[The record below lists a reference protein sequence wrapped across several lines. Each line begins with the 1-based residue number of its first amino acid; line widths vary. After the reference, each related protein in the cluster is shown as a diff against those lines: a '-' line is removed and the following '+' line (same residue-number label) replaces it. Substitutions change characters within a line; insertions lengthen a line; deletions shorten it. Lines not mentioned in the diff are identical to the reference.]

1 MQASLSEVLCS
12 AHALMKAIDRQQDLW
27 LLKALAGMC
36 GLYSCMTT
44 SSTDSMLAL
53 ALACFHQAAAHA
65 SASQLGICY
74 VAACQCHCKLP
85 AAGSLPSRSKF
96 HITVGHS
103 TVMGETQFFGV
114 PDGQGQPPAA
124 ALPALIK
131 RVGQLATKVS
141 SLGSCCCSGQ
151 VKPGHRQACSQGL

>member
-1 MQASLSEVLCS
+1 
-12 AHALMKAIDRQQDLW
+12 
-27 LLKALAGMC
+27 
-36 GLYSCMTT
+36 
-44 SSTDSMLAL
+44 MLAEGPRWHVWPVHDNQQHRQPAAAAQQSTL
-53 ALACFHQAAAHA
+53 ARPRQACAHA
-65 SASQLGICY
+65 SASQLSIWY
-74 VAACQCHCKLP
+74 VTACQCKLP
-85 AAGSLPSRSKF
+85 AAGCIPSRSKF

-141 SLGSCCCSGQ
+141 SLGSCCWQ
-151 VKPGHRQACSQGL
+151 VKPGRRQACSQGLQPAK